1 MSTAPEARDRN
12 GRARPTE
19 FVSPRQ
25 HNDRGVAAPAH
36 DGVHATSELVVRSAG
51 PKDLSAMAT
60 IWRQMMADHVAL
72 HPAFALA
79 DDATERWRDSIWEM
93 LAAPDSFVFVAM
105 LPHAI
110 AGFCTGRAA
119 CNPTIYETRRVGL
132 VCELAVCPAARRR
145 RVGAAL
151 VAEARA
157 WFAARALD
165 EFQLSTALANDAGRA
180 FWRAMGGEELLVRY
194 RFTVR

>member
-1 MSTAPEARDRN
+1 MSTAPEARGHG
-12 GRARPTE
+12 GRARPTD
-19 FVSPRQ
+19 FGSPRE
-25 HNDRGVAAPAH
+25 HKDHGAAPS
-36 DGVHATSELVVRSAG
+36 VHGGAQATSELVVRSAS
-51 PKDLSAMAT
+51 PKDLAAMAT

-93 LAAPDSFVFVAM
+93 LAAPDSFVFVAT
-105 LPHAI
+105 LSRQV

-119 CNPTIYETRRVGL
+119 SNPTIYETRRVGL
-132 VCELAVCPAARRR
+132 VCELAVSPTARRR
-145 RVGAAL
+145 QVGAAL
-151 VAEARA
+151 VAEARS

-194 RFTVR
+194 RFAVR

>member
-1 MSTAPEARDRN
+1 MSTASEAR
-12 GRARPTE
+12 GRDLSARATE
-19 FVSPRQ
+19 FVPPRQ
-25 HNDRGVAAPAH
+25 QDEHGVTASVH
-36 DGVHATSELVVRSAG
+36 DGTHAPSELVVRSAG
-51 PKDLSAMAT
+51 PKDLAAMAT

-93 LAAPDSFVFVAM
+93 LAAPDSFVFVAT
-105 LPHAI
+105 LPQQV
-110 AGFCTGRAA
+110 AGFCTGRSAY
-119 CNPTIYETRRVGL
+119 NPTIYETRRVGL
-132 VCELAVCPAARRR
+132 VCELAVCQDARRR
-145 RVGAAL
+145 QVGAAL
-151 VAEARA
+151 VAEARS

-194 RFTVR
+194 RFAVR